1 MSLVT
6 AAPELMT
13 VAATDLANIGSAIS
27 SANMISIAPTGGSGG
42 TGGLLLGADGIAG

>member
-1 MSLVT
+1 MSYVI
-6 AAPELMT
+6 AAPEF
-13 VAATDLANIGSAIS
+13 VSPVATDLANIGSAIS